1 MARVDPKA
9 YDPDRYDAVK
19 KDQEEIRRKCRG
31 IMTMVRICP
40 YCGFRIEQVA
50 RGTHTCV
57 PHPISTCLEQ
67 YAVIYGAKELWIN
80 DCHLVW
86 TIRTPCGMYG
96 T

>member
-1 MARVDPKA
+1 MKELKERIS
-9 YDPDRYDAVK
+9 
-19 KDQEEIRRKCRG
+19 ENG
-31 IMTMVRICP
+31 IEYRLI
-40 YCGFRIEQVA
+40 GD
-50 RGTHTCV
+50 TCV